1 MITTLIFVGNNYS
14 EREIDWT
21 FNLRTIH
28 PNPNPNPIST
38 NQIMTDRIF
47 STFVHCVLSPQVLWI
62 PFISAAFER
71 PRCHKII
78 DLQSKRNKQQ
88 SSVFKYNCHTITLHI
103 SVFIKYCNTEGNMI
117 PFVTFIALDHG
128 HIQNSGILQ

>member
-1 MITTLIFVGNNYS
+1 M
-14 EREIDWT
+14 
-21 FNLRTIH
+21 
-28 PNPNPNPIST
+28 
-38 NQIMTDRIF
+38 
-47 STFVHCVLSPQVLWI
+47 
-62 PFISAAFER
+62 SAAFER

-128 HIQNSGILQ
+128 HIQKLRHSAKTKKLTFKPGNIPLIKHFLKCLLIAS